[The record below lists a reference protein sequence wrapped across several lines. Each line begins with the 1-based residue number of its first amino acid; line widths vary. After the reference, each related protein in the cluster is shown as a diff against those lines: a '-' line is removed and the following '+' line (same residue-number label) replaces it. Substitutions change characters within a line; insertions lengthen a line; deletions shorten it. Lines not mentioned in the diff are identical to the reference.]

1 MKNIKV
7 TLSLGGMI
15 LVLAFM
21 LFAVCTFLINAY
33 KLTQCDYESPWKCEA
48 VHALGLFIPPLS
60 LITVWSDDDT
70 QTR

>member
-1 MKNIKV
+1 MKKV

-15 LVLAFM
+15 LVITFM
-21 LFAVCTFLINAY
+21 LYAVCAFLINAY
-33 KLTQCDYESPWKCEA
+33 KLTQCDWETPIKCEA
-48 VHALGLFIPPLS
+48 VHALGLVVPPLS

>member
-1 MKNIKV
+1 MKKV

-21 LFAVCTFLINAY
+21 LFAVCAFLVNAY
-33 KLTQCDYESPWKCEA
+33 KLTQC
-48 VHALGLFIPPLS
+48 GLVVPPLS